1 MNYESYTEQD
11 SEKGHQ
17 YLFTVRCPQCQETE
31 VITVNGPDL
40 FEYNQGTKAVQ
51 LCFPYLTASQRERL
65 FMSGI
70 CDPCWQEM
78 FGDEE
83 G

>member
-11 SEKGHQ
+11 SEEGHQ
-17 YLFTVRCPQCQETE
+17 YLFTVRCPQCKETE

-51 LCFPYLTASQRERL
+51 LCFPYLTAAQRERL
-65 FMSGI
+65 FMTGI
-70 CDPCWQEM
+70 CDPCWKKM